1 MNRFE
6 MMNNEI
12 EGRICQ
18 DENVLLISNAVKFMR
33 EVVKTYVN
41 SGAVVPEIYMNF
53 YLDNRQYLIRR
64 VGIIIGLDRL
74 EMPNV
79 PDAEN
84 VFQELYRNLNRNAE
98 VAYCIQDLGSNR
110 TIMGDLNDVAYF
122 DRDPIGPFTIKMN
135 SKLTGNP
142 RSFDSS
148 SYTSEAT
155 LYAEG
160 RPANDLDS
168 SGRLLKPLKNFA
180 PEDGSEDSRELKVRP
195 ASGDLTELKVKSDLD
210 DFNDTILKKKEDNS
224 EDVQKEIDNIL
235 VTIIS
240 LKQSDPKGLLEK
252 LRKLDLTGESDS
264 QGVDWKR

>member
-1 MNRFE
+1 
-6 MMNNEI
+6 
-12 EGRICQ
+12 
-18 DENVLLISNAVKFMR
+18 MR

-79 PDAEN
+79 PEAEN
-84 VFQELYRNLNRNAE
+84 ISQELCRNLSRNAE
-98 VAYCIQDLGSNR
+98 VAYSIQDLGSNR
-110 TIMGDLNDVAYF
+110 TIMGDIDNVAYF
-122 DRDPIGPFTIKMN
+122 DRDPIGPFAVKMN
-135 SKLTGNP
+135 SKLKGNP

-148 SYTSEAT
+148 SYKSEAT

-180 PEDGSEDSRELKVRP
+180 PESG
-195 ASGDLTELKVKSDLD
+195 SGDLRELRVKSDLD
-210 DFNDTILKKKEDNS
+210 DFNDTILIKKEDNL

-252 LRKLDLTGESDS
+252 LRQLDLTGESNG

>member
-1 MNRFE
+1 M
-6 MMNNEI
+6 
-12 EGRICQ
+12 
-18 DENVLLISNAVKFMR
+18 
-33 EVVKTYVN
+33 
-41 SGAVVPEIYMNF
+41 
-53 YLDNRQYLIRR
+53 IRR

-84 VFQELYRNLNRNAE
+84 VFQELYRNLNRSAK
-98 VAYCIQDLGSNR
+98 VAYCIQDLRSNR
-110 TIMGDLNDVAYF
+110 TIMGNLNDVAYF

-135 SKLTGNP
+135 SKLTGNH

-168 SGRLLKPLKNFA
+168 SGRLLKPLKGFD
-180 PEDGSEDSRELKVRP
+180 PEAGSGDSRELKV
-195 ASGDLTELKVKSDLD
+195 KSNLD
-210 DFNDTILKKKEDNS
+210 DADDFGLTILKKKEDNL

-252 LRKLDLTGESDS
+252 LRKLDLTGESNS

>member
-1 MNRFE
+1 MDRFE

-12 EGRICQ
+12 ERRICQ
-18 DENVLLISNAVKFMR
+18 DENVSLISNAVKFMR

-41 SGAVVPEIYMNF
+41 SGAVVPETYMNF

-84 VFQELYRNLNRNAE
+84 IFQELYRNLNRNAE
-98 VAYCIQDLGSNR
+98 VAYSIQDLGSNR
-110 TIMGDLNDVAYF
+110 TIMGNLNDVAYF

-135 SKLTGNP
+135 SKLTGIP

-168 SGRLLKPLKNFA
+168 LGRLLKPLKGFA
-180 PEDGSEDSRELKVRP
+180 PEAGSGDSRELKV
-195 ASGDLTELKVKSDLD
+195 KSNLD
-210 DFNDTILKKKEDNS
+210 DFNDTILIKKEDNL

-252 LRKLDLTGESDS
+252 LRQLDLTGESDS
-264 QGVDWKR
+264 QGVD

>member
-1 MNRFE
+1 
-6 MMNNEI
+6 
-12 EGRICQ
+12 
-18 DENVLLISNAVKFMR
+18 
-33 EVVKTYVN
+33 
-41 SGAVVPEIYMNF
+41 MNF

-64 VGIIIGLDRL
+64 IGIIIGLDHL

-79 PDAEN
+79 PEAEN
-84 VFQELYRNLNRNAE
+84 IFQELCRNLSRNAE
-98 VAYCIQDLGSNR
+98 VAYSIQDLGSNR
-110 TIMGDLNDVAYF
+110 TIMGDLNDVAHF
-122 DRDPIGPFTIKMN
+122 DRDPIGPFAIKMN

-180 PEDGSEDSRELKVRP
+180 PEST
-195 ASGDLTELKVKSDLD
+195 SGDLRELRVKPDLD
-210 DFNDTILKKKEDNS
+210 DFNDTILIKKEDNL

-252 LRKLDLTGESDS
+252 LRQLDLTGESDG

>member
-1 MNRFE
+1 MDQFE
-6 MMNNEI
+6 RANDEL
-12 EGRICQ
+12 ERRICQ
-18 DENVLLISNAVKFMR
+18 DENVSLISNTVNFMR

-64 VGIIIGLDRL
+64 VGIIIGLDYL

-79 PDAEN
+79 PEAEN
-84 VFQELYRNLNRNAE
+84 IFQELCRNLSRNAE
-98 VAYCIQDLGSNR
+98 VAYSIQDLGSNR
-110 TIMGDLNDVAYF
+110 TIMGNLNDVAYF
-122 DRDPIGPFTIKMN
+122 DRDPIGPFAIKMN

-155 LYAEG
+155 LCAEG
-160 RPANDLDS
+160 RPVNDLDS
-168 SGRLLKPLKNFA
+168 SGRLLKLLKNFA
-180 PEDGSEDSRELKVRP
+180 PESG
-195 ASGDLTELKVKSDLD
+195 SGDLRELRVKSDLD
-210 DFNDTILKKKEDNS
+210 DFNDTILIKKEDNL

-252 LRKLDLTGESDS
+252 LRQLDLTGESDG

>member
-1 MNRFE
+1 MDRFE
-6 MMNNEI
+6 RANDEL
-12 EGRICQ
+12 ERRICQ
-18 DENVLLISNAVKFMR
+18 DENVSLISNTVNFMR

-64 VGIIIGLDRL
+64 VGIIIGLDHL

-79 PDAEN
+79 PEAEN
-84 VFQELYRNLNRNAE
+84 IFQELYRNLSRNAE
-98 VAYCIQDLGSNR
+98 VAYSIQDLGSNR
-110 TIMGDLNDVAYF
+110 TIMGDIDNVAYF
-122 DRDPIGPFTIKMN
+122 DRDPIGPFAVKMN
-135 SKLTGNP
+135 SKLKGNP

-148 SYTSEAT
+148 SYKSEAT

-168 SGRLLKPLKNFA
+168 SGRFLKPLKNFA
-180 PEDGSEDSRELKVRP
+180 PESGLGDLRELR
-195 ASGDLTELKVKSDLD
+195 VKPDLD
-210 DFNDTILKKKEDNS
+210 DFNDTILIKKEDNL

-252 LRKLDLTGESDS
+252 LRQLDLTGESNG
-264 QGVDWKR
+264 QRVDWKR

>member
-1 MNRFE
+1 MDRFE
-6 MMNNEI
+6 RANDEL
-12 EGRICQ
+12 ERRICQ
-18 DENVLLISNAVKFMR
+18 DENVSLISNTVNFMR

-79 PDAEN
+79 PEAEN
-84 VFQELYRNLNRNAE
+84 IFQELYRNLSRNAE
-98 VAYCIQDLGSNR
+98 VAYSIQDLGSNR
-110 TIMGDLNDVAYF
+110 TIMGDIDNVAYF
-122 DRDPIGPFTIKMN
+122 DRDPIGPFAVKMN
-135 SKLTGNP
+135 SKLNGNP
-142 RSFDSS
+142 RSFGSS
-148 SYTSEAT
+148 SYKSEAT

-180 PEDGSEDSRELKVRP
+180 PESG
-195 ASGDLTELKVKSDLD
+195 SGDLRELRVKSDLD
-210 DFNDTILKKKEDNS
+210 DFNDTILIKKEDS
-224 EDVQKEIDNIL
+224 LEDVQKEIDNIL

-252 LRKLDLTGESDS
+252 LRQLDLTGESDG

>member
-1 MNRFE
+1 MDRFGRANDE
-6 MMNNEI
+6 LER
-12 EGRICQ
+12 RICQ
-18 DENVLLISNAVKFMR
+18 DENVSLISNTVNFMR

-64 VGIIIGLDRL
+64 VGIIIGLDHL

-79 PDAEN
+79 PEAEN
-84 VFQELYRNLNRNAE
+84 IFQELCRNLSRNAE
-98 VAYCIQDLGSNR
+98 VAYSIQDLGSNR
-110 TIMGDLNDVAYF
+110 TIMGNLNDIAYF
-122 DRDPIGPFTIKMN
+122 DRDPIGPFAIKMN

-155 LYAEG
+155 LCAEG
-160 RPANDLDS
+160 RPVNDLDS

-180 PEDGSEDSRELKVRP
+180 PESGSEDLRELKVKP
-195 ASGDLTELKVKSDLD
+195 ASGDLTELRVKSDLD
-210 DFNDTILKKKEDNS
+210 DFNDTILRKQEDNL

-252 LRKLDLTGESDS
+252 LRQLDLTGESDS
-264 QGVDWKR
+264 QGIDWKR

>member
-1 MNRFE
+1 M
-6 MMNNEI
+6 
-12 EGRICQ
+12 
-18 DENVLLISNAVKFMR
+18 
-33 EVVKTYVN
+33 
-41 SGAVVPEIYMNF
+41 PEIYMNF

-79 PDAEN
+79 PEAEN
-84 VFQELYRNLNRNAE
+84 IFQELNRNLSRNAE
-98 VAYCIQDLGSNR
+98 VAYSIQDLGSNR
-110 TIMGDLNDVAYF
+110 TIMGDIDNVAYF
-122 DRDPIGPFTIKMN
+122 DRDPIGHFAVKMN

-168 SGRLLKPLKNFA
+168 SGRLLKSLKNFA
-180 PEDGSEDSRELKVRP
+180 PESGSGDSRKLRI
-195 ASGDLTELKVKSDLD
+195 KSDLD
-210 DFNDTILKKKEDNS
+210 DFNDTILIKKEDNL

-240 LKQSDPKGLLEK
+240 LKQSDSKGLLEK
-252 LRKLDLTGESDS
+252 LRQLDLTGESDS

>member
-6 MMNNEI
+6 RANSEI
-12 EGRICQ
+12 ESRICQ
-18 DENVLLISNAVKFMR
+18 DENVYLISNTVNYMR
-33 EVVKTYVN
+33 EVVKAYINAGSV
-41 SGAVVPEIYMNF
+41 APEIYMNF
-53 YLDNRQYLIRR
+53 YLDNRQFLIRR
-64 VGIIIGLDRL
+64 VGIIIGLDHL

-79 PDAEN
+79 PEAEN
-84 VFQELYRNLNRNAE
+84 IFQELYRNLNRNAE
-98 VAYCIQDLGSNR
+98 VAYSIQDLGSNR
-110 TIMGDLNDVAYF
+110 TIMGDLNDVAHF
-122 DRDPIGPFTIKMN
+122 DRDPIGPFAVKMN

-168 SGRLLKPLKNFA
+168 SGRLLKPLRNFA
-180 PEDGSEDSRELKVRP
+180 PE
-195 ASGDLTELKVKSDLD
+195 ANSGDQRELKVKSNLD
-210 DFNDTILKKKEDNS
+210 DTDDFGLTILKKKEDNL

-240 LKQSDPKGLLEK
+240 LKQSNPRSLLEK
-252 LRKLDLTGESDS
+252 LRKLDLTGESDG
-264 QGVDWKR
+264 QEVDWKR

>member
-1 MNRFE
+1 MDRFE
-6 MMNNEI
+6 RANDEL
-12 EGRICQ
+12 ERRICQ
-18 DENVLLISNAVKFMR
+18 DENVSLISNTVNFMG

-41 SGAVVPEIYMNF
+41 SGVFVPEIYMNF

-74 EMPNV
+74 EMLNV
-79 PDAEN
+79 PEAEN
-84 VFQELYRNLNRNAE
+84 IFQELNRNLSRNAE
-98 VAYCIQDLGSNR
+98 VAYSIQDLGSNR
-110 TIMGDLNDVAYF
+110 TIMGDIDNVAYF
-122 DRDPIGPFTIKMN
+122 DRDPIGPFAVKMN
-135 SKLTGNP
+135 SKLTANP

-168 SGRLLKPLKNFA
+168 SGRLLEPLKKFA
-180 PEDGSEDSRELKVRP
+180 PESG
-195 ASGDLTELKVKSDLD
+195 SGDLRELRVKSDLD
-210 DFNDTILKKKEDNS
+210 DFNDTILIKKEDNS

-252 LRKLDLTGESDS
+252 LRQLDLTGESDG

>member
-1 MNRFE
+1 MDRFE
-6 MMNNEI
+6 RANNEL
-12 EGRICQ
+12 ERRICQ
-18 DENVLLISNAVKFMR
+18 DENVLLISNTVNFMR
-33 EVVKTYVN
+33 EAVKAYIDSGTVV
-41 SGAVVPEIYMNF
+41 SEIYLNF
-53 YLDNRQYLIRR
+53 YLDNREYAIRR
-64 VGIIIGLDRL
+64 VGIIIGLDHL
-74 EMPNV
+74 EMPNN

-84 VFQELYRNLNRNAE
+84 IILNLHANLSRNAE
-98 VAYCIQDLGSNR
+98 VALSVQDLSMNR
-110 TIMGDLNDVAYF
+110 TIMGDLNDVAHF
-122 DRDPIGPFTIKMN
+122 DRDPIGPFAIKMN

-180 PEDGSEDSRELKVRP
+180 PESGSADLRELR
-195 ASGDLTELKVKSDLD
+195 VKSDLD
-210 DFNDTILKKKEDNS
+210 DFNDTILIKKEDNL

-240 LKQSDPKGLLEK
+240 LKQSNPKGLLEK

>member
-1 MNRFE
+1 MDGFE
-6 MMNNEI
+6 RANDEL
-12 EGRICQ
+12 ERRICQ
-18 DENVLLISNAVKFMR
+18 DENVSLISNTVNYMR

-79 PDAEN
+79 PEAEN
-84 VFQELYRNLNRNAE
+84 IFQELNRNLSRNAE
-98 VAYCIQDLGSNR
+98 VAYSIQDLGSNR
-110 TIMGDLNDVAYF
+110 TIMGDLNDVAHF
-122 DRDPIGPFTIKMN
+122 DRDPIGPFAMKMN
-135 SKLTGNP
+135 SKLKGNP

-148 SYTSEAT
+148 SYKSEAT

-180 PEDGSEDSRELKVRP
+180 PESG
-195 ASGDLTELKVKSDLD
+195 SGDLRELRVKSDLD
-210 DFNDTILKKKEDNS
+210 DFNDTISIKKEDNL
-224 EDVQKEIDNIL
+224 EDAQKEIDNIL

-252 LRKLDLTGESDS
+252 LRQLDLTGESDG

>member
-1 MNRFE
+1 MDRFE
-6 MMNNEI
+6 RANDEL
-12 EGRICQ
+12 ERRICQ
-18 DENVLLISNAVKFMR
+18 DENVSLISNTVNFMR

-41 SGAVVPEIYMNF
+41 SGAVVLEIYMNF

-64 VGIIIGLDRL
+64 VGIIIGLDHL

-79 PDAEN
+79 PEAEN
-84 VFQELYRNLNRNAE
+84 IFQELCRNLSRNAE
-98 VAYCIQDLGSNR
+98 VAYSIQDLGSNR
-110 TIMGDLNDVAYF
+110 TIIGDLNDVAHF
-122 DRDPIGPFTIKMN
+122 DRDPIGPFAIKMN

-168 SGRLLKPLKNFA
+168 SGRLLKSLKNFA
-180 PEDGSEDSRELKVRP
+180 PELG
-195 ASGDLTELKVKSDLD
+195 SGDLGKLRIKSDLD
-210 DFNDTILKKKEDNS
+210 DFNDTILIKKEDNL

-240 LKQSDPKGLLEK
+240 LKQSNPKGLLEK
-252 LRKLDLTGESDS
+252 LRQLDLTGESDS
-264 QGVDWKR
+264 QGVD

>member
-1 MNRFE
+1 MDRFGRANDE
-6 MMNNEI
+6 LER
-12 EGRICQ
+12 RICQ
-18 DENVLLISNAVKFMR
+18 DENVSLISNTVNFMR

-79 PDAEN
+79 PEAEN
-84 VFQELYRNLNRNAE
+84 IFQELNRNLSRNAE
-98 VAYCIQDLGSNR
+98 VAYSIQDLGSNR
-110 TIMGDLNDVAYF
+110 TIMGDIDNVAYF
-122 DRDPIGPFTIKMN
+122 DRDPIGPFAVKMN

-168 SGRLLKPLKNFA
+168 SGRLLKSLKNFA
-180 PEDGSEDSRELKVRP
+180 PESGSGDSRKLRI
-195 ASGDLTELKVKSDLD
+195 KSDLD
-210 DFNDTILKKKEDNS
+210 DFNDTILIKKEDKL
-224 EDVQKEIDNIL
+224 EDVRKEIDNIL

-252 LRKLDLTGESDS
+252 LRQRDLTGESDS

>member
-1 MNRFE
+1 MDRFE
-6 MMNNEI
+6 RANDEL
-12 EGRICQ
+12 ERRICQ
-18 DENVLLISNAVKFMR
+18 DENVSLISNTVNYMR

-79 PDAEN
+79 PEAEN
-84 VFQELYRNLNRNAE
+84 IFQELNRNLSRNAE
-98 VAYCIQDLGSNR
+98 VAYSIQDLGSNR
-110 TIMGDLNDVAYF
+110 TIMGDIDNVAYF
-122 DRDPIGPFTIKMN
+122 DRDPIGPFAVKMD

-168 SGRLLKPLKNFA
+168 SSRLLKPLKNFA
-180 PEDGSEDSRELKVRP
+180 PESG
-195 ASGDLTELKVKSDLD
+195 SGDLRELRIKSDLD
-210 DFNDTILKKKEDNS
+210 DFNDTILIKKEDNL

-252 LRKLDLTGESDS
+252 LRQLDLTGESNG

>member
-1 MNRFE
+1 MDRFE
-6 MMNNEI
+6 RANDELERRM
-12 EGRICQ
+12 CQ
-18 DENVLLISNAVKFMR
+18 DENVSLISNTVNFMR

-64 VGIIIGLDRL
+64 VGIIIGLDHL

-79 PDAEN
+79 PEAEN
-84 VFQELYRNLNRNAE
+84 IFQELCRNLSRNAE
-98 VAYCIQDLGSNR
+98 VAYSIQDLGSNR
-110 TIMGDLNDVAYF
+110 TIMGNLNDVAYF
-122 DRDPIGPFTIKMN
+122 DRDPIGPFAIKMN

-142 RSFDSS
+142 RSIDSS

-155 LYAEG
+155 LCAEG
-160 RPANDLDS
+160 RPVNDLDS

-180 PEDGSEDSRELKVRP
+180 PESG
-195 ASGDLTELKVKSDLD
+195 SGDLRELRVKSDLD
-210 DFNDTILKKKEDNS
+210 DFNDTILIKKEDNL

-252 LRKLDLTGESDS
+252 LRQLDLTGESDG

>member
-1 MNRFE
+1 MDRFE
-6 MMNNEI
+6 RANDEL
-12 EGRICQ
+12 ERRICQ
-18 DENVLLISNAVKFMR
+18 DENVSLISNTVNFMR

-79 PDAEN
+79 PEAEN
-84 VFQELYRNLNRNAE
+84 IFQELCRNLSRNAE
-98 VAYCIQDLGSNR
+98 VAYSIQDLGSNR
-110 TIMGDLNDVAYF
+110 TIMGNLNDVAYF
-122 DRDPIGPFTIKMN
+122 DRDPIGPFVVKMN

-155 LYAEG
+155 LYTEG

-180 PEDGSEDSRELKVRP
+180 PESG
-195 ASGDLTELKVKSDLD
+195 SGDLRELRVKSDLD
-210 DFNDTILKKKEDNS
+210 DFNDTILIKQEDNL

-235 VTIIS
+235 VTIIG

-252 LRKLDLTGESDS
+252 LRQLDLTGESDG
-264 QGVDWKR
+264 QGVDWKRQILQIRWV

>member
-1 MNRFE
+1 MDRFK
-6 MMNNEI
+6 MMKNEI
-12 EGRICQ
+12 ERRICQ
-18 DENVLLISNAVKFMR
+18 DENVLLISNTVKFMR

-84 VFQELYRNLNRNAE
+84 IFQELYRNLNRNAE
-98 VAYCIQDLGSNR
+98 VAYSIQDLGSNR
-110 TIMGDLNDVAYF
+110 TIMGDLNEVAYF
-122 DRDPIGPFTIKMN
+122 DKDPIGPFTIKMN

-142 RSFDSS
+142 RSFDSN
-148 SYTSEAT
+148 SYTSEVT

-160 RPANDLDS
+160 RPANGLDS
-168 SGRLLKPLKNFA
+168 SGRLLKPLRDFA
-180 PEDGSEDSRELKVRP
+180 PEAS
-195 ASGDLTELKVKSDLD
+195 SGDQRELKVKSNLD
-210 DFNDTILKKKEDNS
+210 DTDDFCLTILKKKEDNL
-224 EDVQKEIDNIL
+224 EDIQKEIDNIL

>member
-1 MNRFE
+1 MDRFE
-6 MMNNEI
+6 RANNEL
-12 EGRICQ
+12 ERRICQ
-18 DENVLLISNAVKFMR
+18 DENVLLISNTVNFMR
-33 EVVKTYVN
+33 EAVKAYIDSGTVV
-41 SGAVVPEIYMNF
+41 SEIYLNF
-53 YLDNRQYLIRR
+53 YLDNREYAIRR
-64 VGIIIGLDRL
+64 VGIIIGLDHL
-74 EMPNV
+74 EMPNN

-84 VFQELYRNLNRNAE
+84 IILNLHANLSRNAE
-98 VAYCIQDLGSNR
+98 VALSVQDLSMNR
-110 TIMGDLNDVAYF
+110 TIMGDLNDVAHF
-122 DRDPIGPFTIKMN
+122 DRDPIGPFAIKMN

-180 PEDGSEDSRELKVRP
+180 PESASSDSKELR
-195 ASGDLTELKVKSDLD
+195 VKSDLD
-210 DFNDTILKKKEDNS
+210 DFNGTILIKQEDNL

-252 LRKLDLTGESDS
+252 LRQLDLTGESDG

>member
-1 MNRFE
+1 MDRFE
-6 MMNNEI
+6 RANDELERRM
-12 EGRICQ
+12 CQ
-18 DENVLLISNAVKFMR
+18 DENVSLISNTVNFMR

-64 VGIIIGLDRL
+64 VGIIIGLDHL

-79 PDAEN
+79 PEAEN
-84 VFQELYRNLNRNAE
+84 IFQELCRNLSRNAE
-98 VAYCIQDLGSNR
+98 VAYSIQDLGSNR
-110 TIMGDLNDVAYF
+110 TIMGNLNDVAYF
-122 DRDPIGPFTIKMN
+122 DRDPIGPFAIKMN

-142 RSFDSS
+142 GSFDSS

-155 LYAEG
+155 LCAEG
-160 RPANDLDS
+160 RPVNDLDS

-180 PEDGSEDSRELKVRP
+180 PESG
-195 ASGDLTELKVKSDLD
+195 SGDLRELRVKSDLD
-210 DFNDTILKKKEDNS
+210 DFNDTILIKKEDNL

-252 LRKLDLTGESDS
+252 LRQLDLTGESDS
-264 QGVDWKR
+264 QGVDWER

>member
-1 MNRFE
+1 MDRFGRANDE
-6 MMNNEI
+6 LER
-12 EGRICQ
+12 RICQ
-18 DENVLLISNAVKFMR
+18 DENVSLISNTVNFMR

-79 PDAEN
+79 PEAEN
-84 VFQELYRNLNRNAE
+84 IFQELYRNLSRNAE
-98 VAYCIQDLGSNR
+98 VAYSIQDLGSNR
-110 TIMGDLNDVAYF
+110 TIMGDLNDVAHF
-122 DRDPIGPFTIKMN
+122 DRDPIGPFAVKMN

-155 LYAEG
+155 LYVEG

-180 PEDGSEDSRELKVRP
+180 PESG
-195 ASGDLTELKVKSDLD
+195 SGDLRELRVKSDLD
-210 DFNDTILKKKEDNS
+210 DFNDTILIKQEDS
-224 EDVQKEIDNIL
+224 LEDVQKEIDNIL

-252 LRKLDLTGESDS
+252 LRQLDLTGESDG

>member
-1 MNRFE
+1 MDRFE
-6 MMNNEI
+6 KANDEL
-12 EGRICQ
+12 ERRICQ
-18 DENVLLISNAVKFMR
+18 DENVSLISNTVNFMR

-64 VGIIIGLDRL
+64 VGIIIGLDHL

-79 PDAEN
+79 PEAEN
-84 VFQELYRNLNRNAE
+84 IFQELCRNLSRNAE
-98 VAYCIQDLGSNR
+98 VAYSIQDLGSNR
-110 TIMGDLNDVAYF
+110 TIMGNLNDVAYF
-122 DRDPIGPFTIKMN
+122 DKDPIGPFAIKMN

-155 LYAEG
+155 LYVEG

-168 SGRLLKPLKNFA
+168 SGRLLKSLKNFA
-180 PEDGSEDSRELKVRP
+180 PESGSGDSRKLRI
-195 ASGDLTELKVKSDLD
+195 KSDLD
-210 DFNDTILKKKEDNS
+210 DFNDTILIKKEDNL
-224 EDVQKEIDNIL
+224 EDVRKEIDNIL

-240 LKQSDPKGLLEK
+240 LKQSDSKGLLEK
-252 LRKLDLTGESDS
+252 LRQLDLTGESDS

>member
-1 MNRFE
+1 MDRFE
-6 MMNNEI
+6 RANDEL
-12 EGRICQ
+12 ERRICQ
-18 DENVLLISNAVKFMR
+18 DENVSLISNTVNFMR

-64 VGIIIGLDRL
+64 VGIIIGLDHL

-79 PDAEN
+79 PEAEN
-84 VFQELYRNLNRNAE
+84 IFQELCRNLSRNAE
-98 VAYCIQDLGSNR
+98 VAYSIQDLGSNR
-110 TIMGDLNDVAYF
+110 TIMGDLNDVAHF
-122 DRDPIGPFTIKMN
+122 DRDPIGPFAIKMN

-168 SGRLLKPLKNFA
+168 SGRLLKSLKNFA
-180 PEDGSEDSRELKVRP
+180 PESG
-195 ASGDLTELKVKSDLD
+195 SGDLGKLRIKSDLD
-210 DFNDTILKKKEDNS
+210 DFNDTILIKKEDNL

-240 LKQSDPKGLLEK
+240 LKQSDPKGLLKK
-252 LRKLDLTGESDS
+252 LRQLDLTGESDG
-264 QGVDWKR
+264 QRVDWKR

>member
-1 MNRFE
+1 M
-6 MMNNEI
+6 
-12 EGRICQ
+12 
-18 DENVLLISNAVKFMR
+18 
-33 EVVKTYVN
+33 
-41 SGAVVPEIYMNF
+41 PEIYMNF

-64 VGIIIGLDRL
+64 VGIIIGLDHL

-79 PDAEN
+79 PEAEN
-84 VFQELYRNLNRNAE
+84 IFQELCRNLSRNAE
-98 VAYCIQDLGSNR
+98 VAYSIQDLGSNR
-110 TIMGDLNDVAYF
+110 TIMGNLNDVAYF
-122 DRDPIGPFTIKMN
+122 DRDPIGPFAIKMN

-180 PEDGSEDSRELKVRP
+180 PESG
-195 ASGDLTELKVKSDLD
+195 SGDLRELRVKSDLD
-210 DFNDTILKKKEDNS
+210 DFNDTISIKKEDNL
-224 EDVQKEIDNIL
+224 EDAQKEIDNIL

-252 LRKLDLTGESDS
+252 LRQLDLTGESDG

>member
-1 MNRFE
+1 MDRFE
-6 MMNNEI
+6 RANGELAT
-12 EGRICQ
+12 RICQ
-18 DENVLLISNAVKFMR
+18 DENVSLISNTVNYMR

-64 VGIIIGLDRL
+64 VGIIIGLDHL

-79 PDAEN
+79 PEAEN
-84 VFQELYRNLNRNAE
+84 IFQELYRNLSRNAE
-98 VAYCIQDLGSNR
+98 VAYSIQDLGSNR
-110 TIMGDLNDVAYF
+110 TIMGDIDNVAYF
-122 DRDPIGPFTIKMN
+122 DRDPIGPFAVKMN

-148 SYTSEAT
+148 SYKSEAT

-180 PEDGSEDSRELKVRP
+180 PESGSGDSRKLRI
-195 ASGDLTELKVKSDLD
+195 KSDLD
-210 DFNDTILKKKEDNS
+210 DFNDTILIKKEDKL
-224 EDVQKEIDNIL
+224 EDVRKEIDNIL

-252 LRKLDLTGESDS
+252 LRQLDLTGESDS

>member
-1 MNRFE
+1 MDRFE
-6 MMNNEI
+6 RANDEL
-12 EGRICQ
+12 ERRICQ
-18 DENVLLISNAVKFMR
+18 DENVSLISNTVNFMR

-64 VGIIIGLDRL
+64 VGITIGLDHL

-79 PDAEN
+79 PEAEN
-84 VFQELYRNLNRNAE
+84 IFQELYRNLSRNAE
-98 VAYCIQDLGSNR
+98 VAYSIQDLGSNR
-110 TIMGDLNDVAYF
+110 TIMGDIDNVAYF
-122 DRDPIGPFTIKMN
+122 DRDPIGPFAVKMN

-180 PEDGSEDSRELKVRP
+180 PESG
-195 ASGDLTELKVKSDLD
+195 SGDLRELRVKSDLD
-210 DFNDTILKKKEDNS
+210 DFNDTILIKKEDNL

-252 LRKLDLTGESDS
+252 LRQLDLTGESDG
-264 QGVDWKR
+264 QRVDWKR

>member
-1 MNRFE
+1 MDRFE
-6 MMNNEI
+6 RANDEL
-12 EGRICQ
+12 ERRICQ
-18 DENVLLISNAVKFMR
+18 DENVSLISNTINFMR

-41 SGAVVPEIYMNF
+41 SGAVVSEIYMNF

-64 VGIIIGLDRL
+64 VGIIIGLDHL

-79 PDAEN
+79 PEAEN
-84 VFQELYRNLNRNAE
+84 IFQELCRNLSRNAE
-98 VAYCIQDLGSNR
+98 VAYSIQDLGSNR
-110 TIMGDLNDVAYF
+110 TIMGDLNDVAHF
-122 DRDPIGPFTIKMN
+122 DRDPIGPFAIKMN

-168 SGRLLKPLKNFA
+168 SGRLLKSLKNFA
-180 PEDGSEDSRELKVRP
+180 PESG
-195 ASGDLTELKVKSDLD
+195 SGDLGKLRIKSDLD
-210 DFNDTILKKKEDNS
+210 DFNDTILIKKEDNL

-252 LRKLDLTGESDS
+252 LRQLDLTGESDS

>member
-1 MNRFE
+1 MDRFGRANDE
-6 MMNNEI
+6 LER
-12 EGRICQ
+12 RICQ
-18 DENVLLISNAVKFMR
+18 DENVSLISNTVNFMR

-79 PDAEN
+79 PEAEN
-84 VFQELYRNLNRNAE
+84 ISQELCRNLSRNAE
-98 VAYCIQDLGSNR
+98 VAYSIQDLGSNR
-110 TIMGDLNDVAYF
+110 TIMGNLNDVAYF
-122 DRDPIGPFTIKMN
+122 DRDPIGPFAIKMN

-168 SGRLLKPLKNFA
+168 SGRLLKSLKNFA
-180 PEDGSEDSRELKVRP
+180 PESGSGDSRKLRI
-195 ASGDLTELKVKSDLD
+195 KSDLD
-210 DFNDTILKKKEDNS
+210 DFNDTILIKKEDNL
-224 EDVQKEIDNIL
+224 EDVRKEIDNIL

-252 LRKLDLTGESDS
+252 LRQLDLTGESDS

>member
-1 MNRFE
+1 MDRFE
-6 MMNNEI
+6 RANDEL
-12 EGRICQ
+12 ERRICQ
-18 DENVLLISNAVKFMR
+18 DENVSLISNTVNFMR

-41 SGAVVPEIYMNF
+41 SGAVVSEIYMNF

-64 VGIIIGLDRL
+64 VGIIIGLDHL

-79 PDAEN
+79 PEAEN
-84 VFQELYRNLNRNAE
+84 IFQELCRNLSRNAE
-98 VAYCIQDLGSNR
+98 VAYSIQDLGSNR
-110 TIMGDLNDVAYF
+110 TIMGDIDNVAYF
-122 DRDPIGPFTIKMN
+122 DRDSIGLFAVKMN
-135 SKLTGNP
+135 SKLKGNP

-148 SYTSEAT
+148 SYKSEAT

-180 PEDGSEDSRELKVRP
+180 PESG
-195 ASGDLTELKVKSDLD
+195 SGDLRELRVKSDLD
-210 DFNDTILKKKEDNS
+210 DFNDTILIKKEDNL

-252 LRKLDLTGESDS
+252 LRQLDLTGESDG

>member
-1 MNRFE
+1 MDRFE
-6 MMNNEI
+6 RANDEL
-12 EGRICQ
+12 ERRICQ
-18 DENVLLISNAVKFMR
+18 DENVSLISNTVNFMR

-64 VGIIIGLDRL
+64 VGIIIGLDHL

-79 PDAEN
+79 PEAEN
-84 VFQELYRNLNRNAE
+84 IFQELYRNLSRNAE
-98 VAYCIQDLGSNR
+98 VAYSIQDLGSNR
-110 TIMGDLNDVAYF
+110 TIMGDIDNVAYF
-122 DRDPIGPFTIKMN
+122 DRDPIGPFAVKMN

-148 SYTSEAT
+148 SYKSEAT

-180 PEDGSEDSRELKVRP
+180 PES
-195 ASGDLTELKVKSDLD
+195 ASGDLRELRVKSDLD
-210 DFNDTILKKKEDNS
+210 DFNDTILIKQEDNL

-240 LKQSDPKGLLEK
+240 LKQSNPIGLLEK
-252 LRKLDLTGESDS
+252 LRQLDLTGESDG